1 VLILL
6 LQRAQS
12 LNELGGNSLRKVL
25 RAFLE
30 HKAQMIDD
38 ITQAHYGV
46 LVRRL
51 ENLQDGLDGWQLV
64 LTFLT

>member
-1 VLILL
+1 MLVLL
-6 LQRAQS
+6 LHLAQS
-12 LNELGGNSLRKVL
+12 LNEHGANSLRNIL

-30 HKAQMIDD
+30 HKAQIIDD

-51 ENLQDGLDGWQLV
+51 ETLQNGLDGWKLV
-64 LTFLT
+64 LEFLT

>member
-1 VLILL
+1 MHILL
-6 LQRAQS
+6 LHLAQS
-12 LNELGGNSLRKVL
+12 FNELGGNSLRKVL
-25 RAFLE
+25 RGFLE
-30 HKAQMIDD
+30 QKAQMIDD

-46 LVRRL
+46 QVRRL